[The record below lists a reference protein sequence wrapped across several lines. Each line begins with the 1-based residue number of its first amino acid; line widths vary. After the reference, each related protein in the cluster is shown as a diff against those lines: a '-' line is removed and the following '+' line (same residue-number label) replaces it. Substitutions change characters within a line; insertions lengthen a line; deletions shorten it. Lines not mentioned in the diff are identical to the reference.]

1 MRLAPP
7 DPNLRISV
15 VVPARNEE
23 ALISACLEALAGQQ
37 GISPDEYEVILVLD
51 GCTDSTE
58 ARARKVSGSFHELRL
73 HFLEGPGK
81 GAGQARHVGMETAC
95 ARLLE
100 LGKPLGLIASTDA
113 DTRVEPDWLAAQL
126 ELAVRGSQA
135 IGGRIQLDGAD
146 GLTKRVADWH
156 SEQGRARHRHLLADS
171 EEGRQAEH
179 WQFSGASMALTAA
192 VYRQI
197 GGLEPRAALEDENL
211 ERTLRQTG
219 IPIDR
224 PLSVRVKTSARLV
237 GRASRGL
244 ARDLAVASW
253 TEQNTYR
260 AYRADSYVSP
270 PPMNPANVKVS
281 AVVPIPDEVPE
292 LEDSVS
298 TLASLVR
305 SGVIHEAVVI
315 SGNRELV
322 IPSPVTCFHGTD
334 LMPDFGPI
342 RGRGDVMWR
351 GLSATEG
358 EIVLFLDLTRP
369 GSIPDRVSSLL
380 RPISERE
387 DLEMVRGF
395 RSPPGPLTELV
406 ARPFINLHMPH
417 LAGFVDP
424 LYPEFAA
431 RRPLLEQML
440 FPVGRGVDISTL
452 LDASHARGLESLAQ
466 VELGSSGPAN
476 SASSEEAYAL
486 LSAATSRL
494 PGDHL
499 QEDLVPG
506 PLLVPGDGGLGV
518 SRVPLEERPPLS
530 SVRELPSRR

>member
-1 MRLAPP
+1 M
-7 DPNLRISV
+7 
-15 VVPARNEE
+15 PARNEE
-23 ALISACLEALAGQQ
+23 TLIPACLEALAGQQ
-37 GISPDEYEVILVLD
+37 GVSPEEYEVILVLD

-58 ARARKVSGSFHELRL
+58 ERAREISRSSPKLRL

-81 GAGQARHVGMETAC
+81 GAGQARHVGMEAAC

-100 LGKPLGLIASTDA
+100 LGKPWGLIASTDA
-113 DTRVEPDWLAAQL
+113 DTRVESDWLAAQL
-126 ELAVRGSQA
+126 DLAVRGSQA
-135 IGGRIQLDGAD
+135 IGGRIQLDGVE
-146 GLTKRVADWH
+146 GLTKRVANWH
-156 SEQGRARHRHLLADS
+156 SEQGLARHRHLLADP

-260 AYRADSYVSP
+260 ADSYAP
-270 PPMNPANVKVS
+270 PAQMNPANVKVS
-281 AVVPIPDEVPE
+281 AVVPIPDEVSEVLE
-292 LEDSVS
+292 LEDPIL
-298 TLASLVR
+298 TLASLVH
-305 SGVIHEAVVI
+305 SGVLHEAVVI
-315 SGNRELV
+315 SDNSGLAV
-322 IPSPVTCFHGTD
+322 PSSVARFRGSD
-334 LMPDFGPI
+334 LMPDFGPV
-342 RGRGDVMWR
+342 RGKGDVMWR
-351 GLSATEG
+351 GLSAVEG

-369 GSIPDRVSSLL
+369 GSVPGRVFGLL
-380 RPISERE
+380 GPILEKE

-395 RSPPGPLTELV
+395 CFPPGPLTELV
-406 ARPFINLHMPH
+406 ARPFINLHTPH

-486 LSAATSRL
+486 LSAATSHL
-494 PGDHL
+494 PGDGL

-518 SRVPLEERPPLS
+518 SRVPLEERPPLGS
-530 SVRELPSRR
+530 IRKLPSRR